1 MTPVTSGIQIPHQ
14 RRFRLPVKSLLCS
27 VPAAP
32 CPSESGT
39 SETTLAPLLEKLRL
53 EQSSEITCKQRLQ
66 MACKQHVDS
75 MRCTPPQSLGLLSIH
90 PLVAAAVH
98 SLILL
103 HRPSRNNF
111 PTRFQHDQCAKMCKA
126 ISCNAGTLCS
136 DENIYIWNL
145 ILAF

>member
-1 MTPVTSGIQIPHQ
+1 MTPVTSGIQTPHQ

-53 EQSSEITCKQRLQ
+53 EQSSEI
-66 MACKQHVDS
+66 ACKQHVDS
-75 MRCTPPQSLGLLSIH
+75 MRCTHPQSLGLLSIH

-98 SLILL
+98 CLSLL

-126 ISCNAGTLCS
+126 ISCNAGTFCKDESIYSLCVI
-136 DENIYIWNL
+136 DI
-145 ILAF
+145 